1 MVEQNEN
8 EIVILGTGF
17 KPKTDQLHGSPSILV
32 GYYAEIMGR
41 KVHYTNDIKNVGSDP
56 EGSKYT
62 YLIGHFDGTYDDYN
76 FALDSTIIDP
86 WNVHLTQIN
95 DQI

>member
-17 KPKTDQLHGSPSILV
+17 KPKLINYMGPSILV

-41 KVHYTNDIKNVGSDP
+41 KVHYTNDIKNVDP
-56 EGSKYT
+56 DLEGSST
-62 YLIGHFDGTYDDYN
+62 LI
-76 FALDSTIIDP
+76 S
-86 WNVHLTQIN
+86 
-95 DQI
+95 